1 MNKTELLNKLAR
13 DGEERTL
20 LARTMDKIDQAES
33 RNIPACTSF
42 LSPHE
47 AEAVNRLIAA
57 AGYPRHLFFG
67 GFEGA
72 ERRVCAFLPDW
83 MEDGEGLFGE
93 DGPIV
98 ALRASWHSGDSLTH
112 RDILGS
118 LMGMGV
124 TREKVGDLLV
134 GESSCDIL
142 LLREVSDFIRQ
153 SMESA
158 GRVKLRLAPIDLA
171 EVTPPP
177 VQVKTVRDTVAT
189 LRLDAVAA
197 SGFSISRSKAAD
209 LISSGRV
216 NLNWQECQ
224 KGDRPVEEGDVISC
238 RGLGKCVVKEVGG
251 LSKKGRISIVMER
264 YI

>member
-20 LARTMDKIDQAES
+20 LARTMDRIEQAER
-33 RNIPACTSF
+33 RNIPAYTSF

-47 AEAVNRLIAA
+47 GEAVSRLIAA
-57 AGYPRHLFFG
+57 SGHPWHLFYG

-72 ERRVCAFLPDW
+72 ERRVCAFLPEW
-83 MEDGEGLFGE
+83 MEDGEDAFGE

-98 ALRASWHSGDSLTH
+98 ALRASWHQGETLTH
-112 RDILGS
+112 RDLLGA

-134 GESSCDIL
+134 AEGRCDIL
-142 LLREVSDFIRQ
+142 VLREVSAFLLQ

-158 GRVKLRLAPIDLA
+158 GRVKLRLERVPLSGV
-171 EVTPPP
+171 EPPQ
-177 VQVKTVRDTVAT
+177 VQVKLIRDTVAA

-209 LISSGRV
+209 LISAGRV

-224 KGDRPVEEGDVISC
+224 KGDRTVEEGDVISC

-251 LSKKGRISIVMER
+251 RSKKGRIGLLIQR
-264 YI
+264 FL

>member
-1 MNKTELLNKLAR
+1 MNKTELLNRLAR

-20 LARTMDKIDQAES
+20 LARTMDRMEQADS

-47 AEAVNRLIAA
+47 AEAVSRLIAA
-57 AGYPRHLFFG
+57 AGHPRHLFYG

-72 ERRVCAFLPDW
+72 ERRVCAFLPEW
-83 MEDGEGLFGE
+83 MEDGMEAFGE
-93 DGPIV
+93 EGTIV
-98 ALRASWHSGDSLTH
+98 ALRASWHGGEKLTH
-112 RDILGS
+112 RDFLGA

-134 GESSCDIL
+134 SEGSCDIL
-142 LLREVSDFIRQ
+142 LLREVSGFLLQ

-158 GRVKLRLAPIDLA
+158 GRVKLRLESIALSQ
-171 EVTPPP
+171 VVPPQ
-177 VQVKTVRDTVAT
+177 VQVKTIRDTVAA

-209 LISSGRV
+209 LISAGRV

-224 KGDRPVEEGDVISC
+224 KGDRAVEEGDVISC

-251 LSKKGRISIVMER
+251 RSKKGRIGLVIER
-264 YI
+264 YL

>member
-20 LARTMDKIDQAES
+20 LARTMDRIEQADS
-33 RNIPACTSF
+33 RNVPVCTAF

-47 AEAVNRLIAA
+47 AEAVARLIAA
-57 AGYPRHLFFG
+57 VGHPRHLFYG

-83 MEDGEGLFGE
+83 MEEGMDAFGE
-93 DGPIV
+93 EGPIV
-98 ALRASWHSGDSLTH
+98 ALRASWHAGDKLTH
-112 RDILGS
+112 RDILGA

-134 GESSCDIL
+134 SDSSCDIL
-142 LLREVSDFIRQ
+142 LLREVSAFLLQ

-158 GRVKLRLAPIDLA
+158 GRVKLHLTSLPLR
-171 EVTPPP
+171 EVTPPQ
-177 VQVKTVRDTVAT
+177 VQVKTIRDTVAA

-209 LISSGRV
+209 LIAAGRV

-224 KGDRPVEEGDVISC
+224 KGDRTVEAGDVISC

-251 LSKKGRISIVMER
+251 RSKKGRIGLVIER
-264 YI
+264 YL

>member
-20 LARTMDKIDQAES
+20 LARTLDKSEQAEG
-33 RNIPACTSF
+33 RNIPAYTSF

-47 AEAVNRLIAA
+47 AEAVSRLIAA
-57 AGYPRHLFFG
+57 AGHARHLFYG
-67 GFEGA
+67 GFPEA

-83 MEDGEGLFGE
+83 MEEGMDAFGE
-93 DGPIV
+93 DGPLV
-98 ALRASWHSGDSLTH
+98 ALRASWHPGDSLTH
-112 RDILGS
+112 RDILGA

-134 GESSCDIL
+134 GEVSCDIL
-142 LLREVSDFIRQ
+142 LLREVSGFLLQ

-158 GRVKLRLAPIDLA
+158 GRVKLRLAPLPLT
-171 EVTPPP
+171 EVTPPKAE
-177 VQVKTVRDTVAT
+177 VKTVRDTVAA

-209 LISSGRV
+209 LIAAGRV
-216 NLNWQECQ
+216 NLNWQECR

-238 RGLGKCVVKEVGG
+238 RGFGKCVVREVGG
-251 LSKKGRISIVMER
+251 RSRKDRIGIVIER